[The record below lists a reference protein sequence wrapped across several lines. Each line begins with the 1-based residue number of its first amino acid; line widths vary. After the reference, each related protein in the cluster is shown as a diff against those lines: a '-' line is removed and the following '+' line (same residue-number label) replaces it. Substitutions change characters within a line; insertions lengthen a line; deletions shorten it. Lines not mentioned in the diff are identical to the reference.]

1 MGWQTRLPT
10 TGRKRP
16 NDAALH
22 EFRARQ
28 SQSPAQLS
36 VSHAEASGA
45 SRMLTGSVGGDNVHG
60 NVSHVT
66 NYYNSHET
74 PGGLDMNDPDSY
86 HNYSS
91 VLSDSEKEN
100 LFKTL
105 YFPQLDSRL
114 TNLKRAGRRTCE
126 WLLRRQDY
134 QRWMNMDSKHL
145 QAEDGLFWI
154 RGNPGTGKSI
164 AMKFLFQRM
173 QQKLKRSRDK
183 LVLSFFFN
191 ARGSDLEKSTLGLYR
206 SLLFGLI
213 SSDQSLL
220 DALDHCSR
228 SQYLSILSG
237 EWEQK
242 HEPLLQELCEKA
254 VELLSER
261 GKMLYF
267 YVDALD
273 ECPECQIRDMVVYF
287 ESLMAEGISSNICVC
302 FSSRHYPRISIKTKS
317 VCPPHSQD
325 FIKHCGLHPSSAQ
338 LTWYI

>member
-1 MGWQTRLPT
+1 
-10 TGRKRP
+10 
-16 NDAALH
+16 
-22 EFRARQ
+22 
-28 SQSPAQLS
+28 
-36 VSHAEASGA
+36 
-45 SRMLTGSVGGDNVHG
+45 MLNGSVGGDNVHG

-66 NYYNSHET
+66 NYYNSDRT
-74 PGGLDMNDPDSY
+74 PGAPDINETDSY
-86 HNYSS
+86 HKYSS
-91 VLSDSEKEN
+91 VLSHPEKES
-100 LFKTL
+100 LFKKL
-105 YFPQLDSRL
+105 HFPQLDSRL
-114 TNLKRAGRRTCE
+114 TNLRRAGRRTCE

-134 QRWMNMDSKHL
+134 QQWMNMDSKHL
-145 QAEDGLFWI
+145 QVEGGLFWI

-191 ARGSDLEKSTLGLYR
+191 ARGSDLERSTLGLYR

-213 SSDQSLL
+213 SADQSLL

-254 VELLSER
+254 VALLTEQ
-261 GKMLYF
+261 GKRLYF

-273 ECPECQIRDMVVYF
+273 ECPEYQIRDMVVYF
-287 ESLMAEGISSNICVC
+287 ESLMAEAKSSNICVC

-325 FIKHCGLHPSSAQ
+325 SVQHCGPHPSSVQ
-338 LTWYI
+338 LTRCM